1 MPRLTRL
8 SPLLALLVPACFGE
22 VVEGTSAG
30 GAAASTGGGA
40 ATSTGDETTSA
51 APTTGGVS
59 GGPVVTSGGSSDTG
73 AAPASGSSSGDSS
86 GASTGGAAICGDGI
100 TDPGELCDDGDADQ
114 ADGCTTLCR
123 APQSCLELLMLAPGT
138 ADESYD
144 IDPESDGSTIKL
156 YCDMSGGGWTQ
167 VYYDSLDAPQGWS
180 AGQVAV
186 CGELGGMLGGAGQFG
201 MGAATEKL
209 IDLQQVPHTQ
219 LRLVAELAIIDSWDD
234 EAIVVTVDGD
244 ELANKSCNFN
254 DPGSCGQTKDHC
266 GNVLWSDGNVTL
278 VGERA
283 NAANAAVVK
292 FSASLSEDAN
302 NEAWGL
308 DTLYVF
314 VK

>member
-8 SPLLALLVPACFGE
+8 SSLLALLVPACFGE
-22 VVEGTSAG
+22 VVEGTGAG

-40 ATSTGDETTSA
+40 AASTGGETTSA
-51 APTTGGVS
+51 APTTGGTS
-59 GGPVVTSGGSSDTG
+59 SGPVVTSGGTRETG
-73 AAPASGSSSGDSS
+73 GEPTTDSTGHSS
-86 GASTGGAAICGDGI
+86 GASTGGAAICGDATI
-100 TDPGELCDDGDADQ
+100 DPGELCDDGDADQ

-123 APQSCLELLMLAPGT
+123 APRSCLELLMLAPGT

-167 VYYDSLDAPQGWS
+167 VYYDGLDAPQGWS
-180 AGQVAV
+180 AGQVSV
-186 CGELGGMLGGAGQFG
+186 CGELGNLLGGAGQFG
-201 MGAATEKL
+201 MGAATEKS

-219 LRLVAELAIIDSWDD
+219 LRLIAELAIIDSWDD
-234 EAIVVTVDGD
+234 EAIVVTLDGD
-244 ELANKSCNFN
+244 ELASKSCNYT
-254 DPGSCGQTKDHC
+254 DPNSCAQTKDHC
-266 GNVLWSDGNVTL
+266 GNILWNDGNITL
-278 VGERA
+278 AGERA
-283 NAANAAVVK
+283 NAANAALVK

-308 DTLYVF
+308 DTLSVF